1 MPPNHSLYL
10 YPPLHQ
16 VTPVAEEESPCENI
30 NICLTPVAVF
40 SPSSTYLQLT
50 TSNLKP
56 KVCACVSVCT
66 SCVIERKGSA
76 FVCRPALFVCYCET
90 NMYRKKHGDRWL
102 LRLSE
107 VCVQHMLVDW
117 CPKCNQHHVTC
128 LQEGTVCLYFDDLFI
143 STCVW
148 ELLTVTPL
156 VLPPPSTRSWAVLR
170 LVTP

>member
-1 MPPNHSLYL
+1 MPPHHTLLL

-56 KVCACVSVCT
+56 KVCVCVCVCMCVCLCAHACVR
-66 SCVIERKGSA
+66 ERKGSA

-107 VCVQHMLVDW
+107 VRVQHMLVDW
-117 CPKCNQHHVTC
+117 CPKCNQHHVIYLFTGRDC
-128 LQEGTVCLYFDDLFI
+128 LF
-143 STCVW
+143 
-148 ELLTVTPL
+148 
-156 VLPPPSTRSWAVLR
+156 VL
-170 LVTP
+170 